1 MRENIMMI
9 GMEQYDRELMTKV
22 FSWKYDLIFFEKP
35 DEPLWPGKG
44 PLFKLVVYNM
54 GIPDEINL
62 CALESMRKHDALER
76 PVIVITSQNTID
88 VDRFLA
94 TTGVFYHL
102 VRPFEMKDLDDLIAG
117 ALRFWEKKRINVA
130 VPGVSQKRPQTCS

>member
-1 MRENIMMI
+1 MREIIKMI
-9 GMEQYDRELMTKV
+9 GMDQYDKKMLTKV
-22 FSWKYDLIFFEKP
+22 FSEKYDLNFLKKS
-35 DEPLWPGKG
+35 DETSWSGKG
-44 PLFKLVVYNM
+44 PFFKLVIYNM
-54 GIPDEINL
+54 GIPDEKKL
-62 CALESMRKHDALER
+62 CALERMKSHDTLER

-117 ALRFWEKKRINVA
+117 ALRFWQKKRIGQVNYEKK
-130 VPGVSQKRPQTCS
+130 GV

>member
-9 GMEQYDRELMTKV
+9 GMEQYDKEMMAKV
-22 FSWKYDLIFFEKP
+22 FSANYDLHFMQKE
-35 DEPLWPGKG
+35 DEPSWSGKG
-44 PLFKLVVYNM
+44 PFFKLVIYNM
-54 GIPDEINL
+54 GIPNEKNL

-76 PVIVITSQNTID
+76 PVIVITSENTID

-117 ALRFWEKKRINVA
+117 ALRFWQKKRFGLVRYTMGK
-130 VPGVSQKRPQTCS
+130 GV